1 MSSSDQ
7 GARTERRIV
16 TKVPAALY
24 ARLISLKLQT
34 RMSLQALMLEG
45 AKLLIAKYRLE
56 RDITQSANDEG
67 GAPTP

>member
-1 MSSSDQ
+1 MSIADR
-7 GARTERRIV
+7 GVRTERRIV

-34 RMSLQALMLEG
+34 RMSLQALMVEG
-45 AKLLIAKYRLE
+45 AMLLIAKYRLE
-56 RDITQSANDEG
+56 RDITQSTSDEG

>member
-1 MSSSDQ
+1 MSIADR
-7 GARTERRIV
+7 GVRTDRRIV

-34 RMSLQALMLEG
+34 RMSLQALMVEG

-56 RDITQSANDEG
+56 RDITHSANEEG
-67 GAPTP
+67 GASTP

>member
-56 RDITQSANDEG
+56 RDITQSASDEG
-67 GAPTP
+67 GAPSP

>member
-1 MSSSDQ
+1 MSSADR
-7 GARTERRIV
+7 GVRTERRIV

-56 RDITQSANDEG
+56 RDITQSANEDG
-67 GAPTP
+67 GAPSP